1 MMTETEELIKR
12 LTQLESISGMNA
24 YRGQVISYDDGIPYP
39 QEAKS
44 LMKGID
50 VLAEY
55 VLITNEG
62 KPHPGNI
69 RQLSRAGFRVSP
81 GDKDAFGWLTGV
93 ITTRVGKIVFG

>member
-1 MMTETEELIKR
+1 MSDTEELIKR
-12 LTQLESISGMNA
+12 LSQLEKINGMNV
-24 YRGQVISYDDGIPYP
+24 YHGQVIDYDDGVPYP
-39 QEAKS
+39 PEAKS

-93 ITTRVGKIVFG
+93 ITTQVGKIVFG